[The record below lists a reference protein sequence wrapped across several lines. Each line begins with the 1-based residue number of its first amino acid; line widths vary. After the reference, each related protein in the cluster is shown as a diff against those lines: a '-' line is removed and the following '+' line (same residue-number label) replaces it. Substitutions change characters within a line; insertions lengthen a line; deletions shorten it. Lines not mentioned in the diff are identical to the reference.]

1 MLQSR
6 HNWVAG
12 VVCGSLVA
20 ATGALLLTQYGDRVQ
35 KASYDLL
42 LFPRKFIKPTEAAIV
57 YMDDAS
63 YDALGQS
70 PAGTWDRNLHARLV
84 ERLTKAGAK
93 VIIFDIHFGGTDPKP
108 EGTTNFARAIQSHGA
123 VVLGVDIESAGRGS
137 AMGSRTIP
145 PHALLA
151 DAAAELGSLEFIPD
165 DDLVVRKHLSPRRDD
180 FFPPLSWAAAKLFG
194 APPSGAE
201 RWINHYG
208 PPGTIPHCSYYR
220 AADEPDEFFRG
231 KAVFVGARLVTKFAG
246 DRKDEYQS
254 PYSSGWLKKRRFES
268 PFVSGVE
275 THATMFLNLVRA
287 DWLSRFSPWTELKM
301 LVAFGLLAGF
311 GLMQLRPWIAAGAA
325 VLLAL
330 LATAIAY
337 LLFKNSFTWF
347 PWLIPVAVQLPVALG
362 LAVLYNSF
370 QLYVQNRLLEQSL
383 ARHLSPARVK
393 QMLKRPELLQPGAE
407 KQLLTIMFTD
417 IADFTKLAEG
427 MDSDAL
433 AKLMNNYF
441 EQAISCVHETDG
453 FLVKLIGDALFA
465 IWNAPI
471 VQSDHEKR
479 ALKTALL
486 LQERLI
492 DFPAM
497 RTRVG
502 IHTGVADVGNFG
514 SSTRFDYTAIGE
526 NINLASRLEGLNKH
540 LGTTALMSESTRSG
554 AGELGLNRYVG
565 RFRLKG
571 FEKAVE
577 VFELL
582 GERDRAE
589 ETRSWREAFAEGAN
603 HFQQRNWDAAE
614 TSFCKVLKI
623 RTADG
628 PATFYLARINELRSK
643 ALPVTWQGEIELT
656 EK

>member
-1 MLQSR
+1 MLQPR

-20 ATGALLLTQYGDRVQ
+20 AIGALLLSFVGSGLHS
-35 KASYDLL
+35 ASYDY
-42 LFPRKFIKPTEAAIV
+42 LFLFRKFIKPTEAVVV
-57 YMDDAS
+57 YMDDQS
-63 YDALGQS
+63 HDILGQS
-70 PAGTWDRNLHARLV
+70 LTGLWDRNLHARLV

-93 VIIFDIHFGGTDPKP
+93 VIVFDIHFSGPGENP
-108 EGTTNFARAIQSHGA
+108 EATTNFARAIKVHGA
-123 VVLGVDIESAGRGS
+123 VVLGVDSERVTSISAGGPR
-137 AMGSRTIP
+137 AILP
-145 PHALLA
+145 YELLA
-151 DAAAELGSLEFIPD
+151 DAAAELGSVETRPD
-165 DDLVVRKHLSPRRDD
+165 NDLVFRRHLSPGRDD
-180 FFPPLSWAAAKLFG
+180 FFPPLSWAAAKVFG
-194 APPSGAE
+194 APPSQAE

-208 PPGTIPHCSYYR
+208 PPGTLPHCSYYR

-231 KAVFVGARLVTKFAG
+231 KTVFVGARLLTKLAG
-246 DRKDEYQS
+246 ERKDE
-254 PYSSGWLKKRRFES
+254 FES
-268 PFVSGVE
+268 PYGRWRKNEPFISGVE
-275 THATMFLNLVRA
+275 AQATMFLNLVRA
-287 DWLSRFSPWTELKM
+287 DWLTRLSPWTELKV
-301 LVAFGLLAGF
+301 LVAFGFLTGFGLLHLRPWVAAGVALLLAGV
-311 GLMQLRPWIAAGAA
+311 GAG
-325 VLLAL
+325 
-330 LATAIAY
+330 IAY

-347 PWLIPVAVQLPVALG
+347 PWLIPVAVQLPIALA

-427 MDSDAL
+427 MDSDEL
-433 AKLMNNYF
+433 AKLMNSYF

-471 VQSDHEKR
+471 AQSDHQQR

-486 LQERLI
+486 LQERLVQ
-492 DFPAM
+492 FPAM

-540 LGTTALMSESTRSG
+540 LGTTVLLSETAQSG
-554 AGELGLNRYVG
+554 AGDLGLTRYVG

-577 VFELL
+577 VFELI
-582 GERDRAE
+582 GQRDQAE
-589 ETRSWREAFAEGAN
+589 ETCSWREAFAEGVN
-603 HFQQRNWDAAE
+603 QFHKRNWDAAE
-614 TSFCKVLKI
+614 TCFCKVLKI
-623 RTADG
+623 RAADG
-628 PATFYLARINELRSK
+628 PATFYLARINELRSQE
-643 ALPVTWQGEIELT
+643 LPATWQGEIELT